1 MRFVVLALAM
11 AVTVSPAG
19 ARPATVVSFASLQS
33 TVDWINSY
41 RANPDPARVPGAIVA
56 LSRFDAFKDFDASG
70 TYVGFVAGVIGA
82 NPDKADTLIRG
93 MLTMRPEDHW
103 VIVRAVAYSGH
114 PSWRNLLRKFAA
126 QMPTRQTMIQ
136 GYIEGKLP
144 TLDSF
149 DIKPGPTTLE
159 RVRDAFRI
167 GDNKPKTAQLE
178 PSSTI
183 LDTLWGYYLGS
194 GSWTPVTRII
204 AMLVW
209 SKDRDNVERLT
220 VGSMAKYT
228 LAANASRDPN
238 LLAVLKHYREAKQ
251 QNPDI
256 KTALREVI
264 GAAETADTGKLRR
277 DALASIETLKTKG
290 PGYKREL
297 SNWGKVGQG
306 AIAVGCV
313 VAAAT
318 GQVEFGLPCV
328 IGGGATSAALY
339 YMNDR

>member
-1 MRFVVLALAM
+1 
-11 AVTVSPAG
+11 
-19 ARPATVVSFASLQS
+19 
-33 TVDWINSY
+33 
-41 RANPDPARVPGAIVA
+41 

-70 TYVGFVAGVIGA
+70 VYVGFIAGVIGA
-82 NPDKADTLIRG
+82 NPDQAETLIRG
-93 MLTMRPEDHW
+93 MLAMRPEDHW

-114 PSWRNLLRKFAA
+114 PSWRILLRKFAG
-126 QMPTRQTMIQ
+126 QMPTRQVMIDD
-136 GYIEGKLP
+136 YIHGKLP
-144 TLDSF
+144 TLDRL
-149 DIKPGPTTLE
+149 DVKPGPTTFE
-159 RVRDAFRI
+159 RVRDALRI
-167 GDNKPKTAQLE
+167 GDDKPKMIQLE
-178 PSSTI
+178 PSRTV

-194 GSWTPVTRII
+194 GSWTPVIRII
-204 AMLVW
+204 DMLAW
-209 SKDRDNVERLT
+209 TRDRDDVDRLT

-238 LLAVLKHYREAKQ
+238 LLAVLKHYRDAKH
-251 QNPDI
+251 QNPNI
-256 KTALREVI
+256 KTALGEVI
-264 GAAETADTGKLRR
+264 IAAETADTGKLRR
-277 DALASIETLKTKG
+277 DALAAIETLKTKG

-339 YMNDR
+339 YLNDH

>member
-1 MRFVVLALAM
+1 MRFVILAFALIVAM
-11 AVTVSPAG
+11 SPAG
-19 ARPATVVSFASLQS
+19 ARPASAPFTTLQS
-33 TVDWINSY
+33 ATDWINSY
-41 RANPDPARVPGAIVA
+41 RANPEPARMPAAVVT

-70 TYVGFVAGVIGA
+70 VYVGFIAGVIGA
-82 NPDKADTLIRG
+82 NPDRAETLIRG
-93 MLTMRPEDHW
+93 MLVMRPEDHW

-114 PSWRNLLRKFAA
+114 PSWRLLLRKFSG
-126 QMPTRQTMIQ
+126 QMPTRRTMIDD
-136 GYIEGKLP
+136 YIEGKLP
-144 TLDSF
+144 TLDSL
-149 DIKPGPTTLE
+149 DIKLGPTTFE

-167 GDNKPKTAQLE
+167 GGDKPKIASLE
-178 PSSTI
+178 PSSTV

-238 LLAVLKHYREAKQ
+238 LLAVLKHYRNARQ

-256 KTALREVI
+256 KTALGEVI
-264 GAAETADTGKLRR
+264 AAAETADTGKLRR
-277 DALASIETLKTKG
+277 DALAAIETLKTKG